1 MIQNE
6 NITIFT
12 PEGMDPDATAIKQ
25 LQNCLDVGDE
35 GDLGVLCADHHVGYS
50 QPIGGAVAYQ
60 NYISPTGVGFDIGC
74 GNKAVAT
81 SLFLSDVKDE
91 MPRIMDEI
99 TRRISF
105 GMGVPNGEEVEDH
118 PVYDRINRD
127 APIPGVRSLLGKA
140 RKQLGTV
147 GSGNHYVD
155 LFAEEGTDRIWIGVH
170 FGSRGFGHS
179 VASGF
184 LALAQGLSFED
195 RAKEGEMNSPPVLFH
210 KDSPLGHLYLESM
223 ALAGEYAYAGRDVVV
238 DKVREILG
246 NPAVFHE
253 VHNHHNFLW
262 EEEVHGRKMFV
273 VRKGCTPLYPGQQGF
288 VGGSMGENAVIIE
301 GSTDPGDEIGL
312 SEYHNKGYDSLWSA
326 PHGAGR
332 VMSRSEAKGKSKKRW
347 YCEECGWQQ
356 SRGDN
361 VSGIAGL
368 MTCLDCGAPL
378 TKKRWVQE
386 TEGKVDWDAAR
397 KRLATQGIHLRG
409 GDADEA
415 PEAYKRLPDVIAA
428 HAPYVQIKHSLRP
441 IGVAMAGRGVVDKY
455 KD

>member
-1 MIQNE
+1 MTD
-6 NITIFT
+6 NITIFQ
-12 PEGMDPDATAIKQ
+12 PETAPHDDKTVEQ
-25 LQNCLDVGDE
+25 LRNCVRAGDE
-35 GDLGVLCADHHVGYS
+35 GDLGVLCADAHYGYS
-50 QPIGGAVAYQ
+50 QPVGGAVAYE

-81 SLFLSDVKDE
+81 SLFLSDVKDD

-105 GMGVPNGEEVEDH
+105 GVGVPNGEEVKDH

-127 APIPGVRSLLGKA
+127 APLPGVRNLLGKA
-140 RKQLGTV
+140 RTQLGTV

-170 FGSRGFGHS
+170 FGSRGFGHQ

-184 LALAQGLSFED
+184 LALAQGQAFED
-195 RAKEGEMNSPPVLFH
+195 RAKEGEASSPPVLFH

-223 ALAGEYAYAGRDVVV
+223 AIAGEYAYAGRDAVV
-238 DKVREILG
+238 DKVLDILG
-246 NPAVFHE
+246 NPGVFHE

-262 EEEVHGRKMFV
+262 QEEINGRTMYV
-273 VRKGCTPLYPGQQGF
+273 VRKGCTPLYQGQQGF

-301 GSTDPGDEIGL
+301 GEITNQPSAWVGT
-312 SEYHNKGYDSLWSA
+312 SSLWSA

-332 VMSRSEAKGKSKKRW
+332 VMSRTEAKGKARKRW

-356 SRGDN
+356 LPRT
-361 VSGIAGL
+361 AGVDGE
-368 MTCLDCGAPL
+368 CPECHAPA
-378 TKKRWVQE
+378 KKRWVQE
-386 TEGKVDWDAAR
+386 TEGKVDWKAAL
-397 KRLATQGIHLRG
+397 KRLKRQGIELRG

-415 PEAYKRLPDVIAA
+415 PEAYKRLPEVLAA
-428 HAPYVQIKHSLRP
+428 HAPYVQVKHSLRP
-441 IGVAMAGRGVVDKY
+441 IGVAMAGVGVHDPY